1 MTTLDLPDPLGPMMV
16 RSHPLPVEVC
26 SGPNSH
32 STSLTNSST
41 RRSRPKKSPRVVLR
55 EGPQPFVWIARFSQF
70 ILCRMGRTYQGQDG
84 PALTYISRNRLY
96 GCLICCLVG
105 INPDG
110 LPPSKLL
117 QRREFVVSYPHQD
130 QPTRVQVGQA
140 QVFS

>member
-55 EGPQPFVWIARFSQF
+55 EGPQPFVWIAWFVLWFYLNRYWERTFLC
-70 ILCRMGRTYQGQDG
+70 ILLKAGEDLLKGE
-84 PALTYISRNRLY
+84 
-96 GCLICCLVG
+96 LIG
-105 INPDG
+105 
-110 LPPSKLL
+110 
-117 QRREFVVSYPHQD
+117 
-130 QPTRVQVGQA
+130 
-140 QVFS
+140 